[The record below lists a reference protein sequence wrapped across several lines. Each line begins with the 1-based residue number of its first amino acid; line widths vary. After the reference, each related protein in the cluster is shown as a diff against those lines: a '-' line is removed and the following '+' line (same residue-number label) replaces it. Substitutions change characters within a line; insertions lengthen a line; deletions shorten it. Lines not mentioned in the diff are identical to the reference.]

1 MQSRDVLFVGYKG
14 GHCGHILVENCRKTK
29 RDFRNELHKMWCYFW
44 TFEILEAHC
53 LTKMFI
59 NKIFKEKK
67 PYIWELNSAKEGAKI
82 VFDLF
87 IHLKIYLNFL
97 GIHEKNIEKKGTI

>member
-1 MQSRDVLFVGYKG
+1 MDLQYSDVS
-14 GHCGHILVENCRKTK
+14 
-29 RDFRNELHKMWCYFW
+29 
-44 TFEILEAHC
+44 LEMASYTGKNHFSAF
-53 LTKMFI
+53 LQKSY
-59 NKIFKEKK
+59 
-67 PYIWELNSAKEGAKI
+67 YIWELNSAKEGATI

>member
-1 MQSRDVLFVGYKG
+1 
-14 GHCGHILVENCRKTK
+14 
-29 RDFRNELHKMWCYFW
+29 
-44 TFEILEAHC
+44 
-53 LTKMFI
+53 MFM
-59 NKIFKEKK
+59 KFFFKEKK
-67 PYIWELNSAKEGAKI
+67 TYIWELNSAKEGATI

>member
-1 MQSRDVLFVGYKG
+1 
-14 GHCGHILVENCRKTK
+14 
-29 RDFRNELHKMWCYFW
+29 
-44 TFEILEAHC
+44 
-53 LTKMFI
+53 MFI